1 MISKFTQ
8 KLLNAG
14 FNVVKPE
21 ILEALPHDIKAFTQG
36 LAFSQGMLYESTGT
50 EDASSL
56 RRLDPETGKI
66 ESLKTLSG
74 HWGEGIAIQEG
85 RIVQLTWHSG
95 IAIVYDLADFSKLN
109 EWSFA
114 GEGWG
119 LAAMDDGYVMT
130 NGGGELIF
138 RNQNFDLIKTV
149 MARRKGLPLRWLND
163 LEYARE
169 RLLVHRLGDS
179 FLYEIE
185 PENGTIARLIDGSEL
200 IRLAKPKGDEN
211 VFNGI
216 AYDKSTDTFFLTGK
230 RWPLLFKVRIS
241 P

>member
-1 MISKFTQ
+1 MSKFTQ
-8 KLLNAG
+8 KLLNTG
-14 FNVVKPE
+14 LDVVKPE
-21 ILEALPHDIKAFTQG
+21 IIEVLPHDTKAFTQG

-50 EDASSL
+50 DDASSL
-56 RRLDPETGKI
+56 RRLNPGTGKI
-66 ESLKTLSG
+66 ESLKALSG

-85 RIVQLTWHSG
+85 RIVQLTWQSG
-95 IAIVYDLADFSKLN
+95 VAIVYDLADFSKLD

-119 LAAMDDGYVMT
+119 LTAIDDGYVMT
-130 NGGGELIF
+130 NGGSELIF

-149 MARRKGLPLRWLND
+149 MVRRKWLPLRWLND
-163 LEYARE
+163 LEYARD
-169 RLLVHRLGDS
+169 RLLVHRLGDR

-185 PENGTIARLIDGSEL
+185 LVNGTIARLIDGSEL
-200 IRLAKPKGDEN
+200 IQLAKPQGADN

-216 AYDKSTDTFFLTGK
+216 AYDKATDTFFLTGK